1 MNNYEIAKF
10 KVDKISLDVRISIL
24 DRTAWLSLKELTV
37 LFNRDKSVVSRH
49 IKTIFEKQLL
59 NEERVVAK
67 NATVITQGDK
77 KVTKQIVFYN
87 LDVISLIGYQ
97 IDSNNGILLK
107 EFVDKYIDAYY
118 NKQDNSIIIYNNGD
132 ISLPVTISPNEETV
146 WVEKDPLTNLFGT
159 TRQNVEYHIENIYNQ
174 GELNRGATCKEILQ
188 VQLEGDRNVTR
199 LVSTY
204 NLDLIISLGY
214 RINTKK
220 GIMFR
225 KWATKILKEY
235 LIKGYVID
243 SRRAVVS
250 ADNFI
255 RLENEVEDIKKDIG
269 IIKQQLDDN
278 DVKAKLFF
286 NGEYFDARSFID
298 SLIVKA
304 KRRIVLIDPY
314 SDVETLDY
322 LKNKMKDAQIILCVS
337 NNSKLSQNDI
347 DSFNKQYGGLKVI
360 RNETFHDRFLI
371 IDDEGLYHLGTSL
384 NYAANKTFAIT
395 KMEEQIFVESI
406 YQKLG
411 LKEK

>member
-1 MNNYEIAKF
+1 
-10 KVDKISLDVRISIL
+10 
-24 DRTAWLSLKELTV
+24 
-37 LFNRDKSVVSRH
+37 
-49 IKTIFEKQLL
+49 
-59 NEERVVAK
+59 
-67 NATVITQGDK
+67 
-77 KVTKQIVFYN
+77 
-87 LDVISLIGYQ
+87 
-97 IDSNNGILLK
+97 
-107 EFVDKYIDAYY
+107 
-118 NKQDNSIIIYNNGD
+118 
-132 ISLPVTISPNEETV
+132 
-146 WVEKDPLTNLFGT
+146 
-159 TRQNVEYHIENIYNQ
+159 
-174 GELNRGATCKEILQ
+174 
-188 VQLEGDRNVTR
+188 
-199 LVSTY
+199 
-204 NLDLIISLGY
+204 
-214 RINTKK
+214 
-220 GIMFR
+220 MFR

-250 ADNFI
+250 VDNFI

-298 SLIVKA
+298 GLIAKA

-337 NNSKLSQNDI
+337 NNSKLSQSDV
-347 DSFNKQYGGLKVI
+347 DAFNKQYGGLKII

-395 KMEEQIFVESI
+395 KMEEQIFIKSI

-411 LKEK
+411 I